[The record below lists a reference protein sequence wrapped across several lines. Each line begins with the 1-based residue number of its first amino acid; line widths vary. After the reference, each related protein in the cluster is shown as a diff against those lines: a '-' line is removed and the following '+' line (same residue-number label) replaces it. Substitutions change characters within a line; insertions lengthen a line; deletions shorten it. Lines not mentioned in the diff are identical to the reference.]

1 MKHRLHSKVAL
12 AAALTVT
19 VVGCRSHEP
28 KPLALD
34 DAQRAFLARAVTADS
49 LASFSGGLAQRA
61 RDGRFDLS
69 DGISLAEAEAIA
81 IVFNRD
87 LRLARAA
94 AGVTQATAENA
105 GLWRDP
111 TLGVNLAQILSGAMS
126 GDLEAIFSVG
136 FTVPLTGRLEAER
149 ARAAADLH
157 AELTRVAAEEWRVA
171 CDVRRAWAR
180 RAALEAE
187 LAAARDVLERVGQV
201 VAVVDRLEAA
211 GEIARIEARLF
222 RIEDAKLR
230 AQAAAIEAGLVL
242 ATRDV
247 ESLLGLPP
255 AIDRRFAGGFSDG
268 IEESRSELLARAV
281 RTSPAVALAAAQ
293 HESSERRL
301 AQEIRQ
307 TWPDVEV
314 APGFGEQNG
323 DRQATVG
330 IGVTLP
336 VFNGNRR
343 AIAEAEAARALARV
357 RAESELERVLGEIVA
372 ADERRL
378 AAIARRDSIER
389 TLAPMVDTQYAE
401 AREVARLGE
410 VNTLVLL
417 ESLKQQLDAKREL
430 IAARRDESLA
440 AADVAEAAGPASKES
455 QKP

>member
-1 MKHRLHSKVAL
+1 MNHSSHLKVAV
-12 AAALTVT
+12 ATALTVT
-19 VVGCRSHEP
+19 LAGCRSHEP

-34 DAQRAFLARAVTADS
+34 EAQRAFLARAATAES
-49 LASFSGGLAQRA
+49 LSSFSAGLAQRA
-61 RDGRFDLS
+61 AEAGFDPS

-81 IVFNRD
+81 IALNRD

-126 GDLEAIFSVG
+126 GDVEAIFSVG

-157 AELTRVAAEEWRVA
+157 AELARVAAEEWRVA

-180 RAALEAE
+180 RSALEAE
-187 LAAARDVLERVGQV
+187 LAAARDVIERVGQV
-201 VAVVDRLEAA
+201 VAVVDRLETA

-230 AQAAAIEAGLVL
+230 AQAAAIEASLVL

-247 ESLLGLPP
+247 EFLLGLPP
-255 AIDRRFAGGFSDG
+255 STERRFTGGFSDG
-268 IEESRSELLARAV
+268 IVESRAELLSRAA
-281 RTSPAVALAAAQ
+281 RTSPSVALAAAQ
-293 HESSERRL
+293 HESAERRL

-307 TWPDVEV
+307 TWPDVEI
-314 APGFGEQNG
+314 APGFGEQDG

-343 AIAEAEAARALARV
+343 AIAESEATRALARI
-357 RAESELERVLGEIVA
+357 RAESELERVLGDIIA

-430 IAARRDESLA
+430 IAAHRDESLA
-440 AADVAEAAGPASKES
+440 AADVAEAAGPAPQES
-455 QKP
+455 PKP